1 MPSSKEYLEFVLEQ
15 LSDLEDINYRKMMG
29 EYILYYKDKIIGG
42 VYDDRLLIKQTDKAK
57 EMIRDVVYELPYENA
72 KPMLLVDVDDKSFL
86 TNLCIAIYDELPYT
100 KKKNKN

>member
-57 EMIRDVVYELPYENA
+57 EMIRDVVYELPY
-72 KPMLLVDVDDKSFL
+72 
-86 TNLCIAIYDELPYT
+86 T

>member
-57 EMIRDVVYELPYENA
+57 EMIRDVVYELPY
-72 KPMLLVDVDDKSFL
+72 
-86 TNLCIAIYDELPYT
+86 T
-100 KKKNKN
+100 KKLKIKNQIHRREQWKIKT

>member
-15 LSDLEDINYRKMMG
+15 LSDLEDIDYCKMMG

-57 EMIRDVVYELPYENA
+57 EMIRDLVYELPYENA
-72 KPMLLVDVDDKSFL
+72 KSMLLVDVDDKSFL
-86 TNLCIAIYDELPYT
+86 TNLCKAIYDELPYT